1 MSEQERLERIVA
13 TDRQY
18 MKDCPPSVTCDDCG
32 ETLCVKLVAVADFPS
47 DYGHFRILG
56 FVNNK
61 DGKDHT
67 IVLKGE
73 IGDGENVLCRI
84 HSACLTGDALGS
96 RRCDCGDQLHAALAA
111 IEKEGRGVVLYHQ
124 AEGRGIGLTN
134 KLRAYVLQD
143 QGQDTMEANTSLG
156 FLPDE
161 RDYEIPGEML
171 KRIGVKSVRLLTNNP
186 EKVARMATMG
196 IRILERVPIQ
206 PSTHEDNERYLRTKK
221 DRFGHWLYL

>member
-1 MSEQERLERIVA
+1 
-13 TDRQY
+13 
-18 MKDCPPSVTCDDCG
+18 
-32 ETLCVKLVAVADFPS
+32 
-47 DYGHFRILG
+47 
-56 FVNNK
+56 
-61 DGKDHT
+61 
-67 IVLKGE
+67 
-73 IGDGENVLCRI
+73 
-84 HSACLTGDALGS
+84 
-96 RRCDCGDQLHAALAA
+96 
-111 IEKEGRGVVLYHQ
+111 
-124 AEGRGIGLTN
+124 
-134 KLRAYVLQD
+134 
-143 QGQDTMEANTSLG
+143 LG